1 MFIGI
6 TSLESC
12 EIRVFL
18 HQVELHTTLHLTS
31 GVEVFMRLLADYSAI
46 WLIPAAESLIGH
58 IFAPVIE
65 LS

>member
-1 MFIGI
+1 
-6 TSLESC
+6 
-12 EIRVFL
+12 VFL
-18 HQVELHTTLHLTS
+18 HQVELHTALHLTS